1 MNIKT
6 SALFLFIILFGF
18 LNNAYASINKYINKA
33 DPSESIELH
42 ENKTFILS
50 ESGIKMKGK
59 YSLAGT
65 ELVLNFKFK
74 GKDYVVKAL
83 LENNIITDNNGKIWS
98 KNFQIPPLLISTIA
112 AIIAIIFLI
121 LSNKIANKY
130 VRSLSQVASIFAGIL
145 FMFPFA
151 ESAIQARSVL
161 GKYYFYILIVA
172 AILNKIFTNKN
183 KKNQQANK

>member
-6 SALFLFIILFGF
+6 SALFLFIFLFGF
-18 LNNAYASINKYINKA
+18 FSNAFASIDKYINKA
-33 DPSESIELH
+33 DPSEYIELH
-42 ENKTFILS
+42 KNKTFIVS
-50 ESGIKMKGK
+50 ETGIKMRGK
-59 YSLAGT
+59 YSLTGT

-74 GKDYVVKAL
+74 GKDYIVKAL
-83 LENNIITDNNGKIWS
+83 LENDIITDSNGKIWS
-98 KNFQIPPLLISTIA
+98 KTFQIPPVLISSIA
-112 AIIAIIFLI
+112 AIIAIILLI

-145 FMFPFA
+145 FLLPFA

-183 KKNQQANK
+183 KKK